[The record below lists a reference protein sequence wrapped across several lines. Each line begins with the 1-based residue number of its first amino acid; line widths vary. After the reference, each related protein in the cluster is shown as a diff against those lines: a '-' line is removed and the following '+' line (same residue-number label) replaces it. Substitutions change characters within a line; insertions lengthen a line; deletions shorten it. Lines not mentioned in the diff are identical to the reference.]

1 MKSTKDLRMIK
12 DILFELDDDITN
24 YNIVV
29 GMDEA
34 GRGPLAGPVYAAAV
48 ILPKDFPFEVLNDSK
63 ILNAKKRDIAEK
75 VIKEKAISY
84 AVCFATASEID
95 EYNILWASM
104 LAMKRAFEKVASQ
117 YNGVIDIAL
126 ADGNKKPDVP
136 VKCEAIVKGDAKV
149 HEIMAA
155 SILAKN
161 ERDRF
166 MQLCDKKWPVYGF
179 KKHMGYPTKLH
190 RQMLEDYGPC
200 PIHRKSFTFKKVVS
214 EQLELF

>member
-1 MKSTKDLRMIK
+1 MTNEDLFNINNNIDK
-12 DILFELDDDITN
+12 NDII
-24 YNIVV
+24 V

-63 ILNAKKRDIAEK
+63 KLNSKKRIIAEK
-75 VIKEKAISY
+75 IIKEKAISY
-84 AVCFATASEID
+84 AVCFATVSEID
-95 EYNILWASM
+95 KLNILWASM
-104 LAMKRAFEKVASQ
+104 LAMKRAYEKVETM
-117 YNGVIDIAL
+117 YDGKIDLAL
-126 ADGNKKPDVP
+126 ADGNKKPNISIR
-136 VKCEAIVKGDAKV
+136 CEAIVKGDSKV

-161 ERDRF
+161 ERDRI
-166 MQLCDKKWPVYGF
+166 MTLCDKKWPEYGF

-190 RQMLEDYGPC
+190 RQMLEEIGPC
-200 PIHRKSFTFKKVVS
+200 PIHRKSFTFKKVKI